1 MRKIFDVLDELQWL
15 QRQEYDGC
23 PVDTEWMQEIQ
34 AEFDDVIASLVAILK
49 EANSDLETLRACR
62 RDISEK
68 EKRVQQRVT
77 DLKAMILHSLQ
88 SADRKRGGSLLHAA
102 SVSDSTPRV
111 VVIDEDKIPDRFW
124 ETQRTLR
131 KSDIADYINKGYQV
145 PGADMVR
152 GQHVRVK

>member
-1 MRKIFDVLDELQWL
+1 MRKMFDVLDELRWL
-15 QRQEYDGC
+15 QEQEYDGC
-23 PVDTEWMQEIQ
+23 PVDTEWMQEVQ

-49 EANSDLETLRACR
+49 EAKSDLETLRQGR
-62 RDISEK
+62 RDLAEK
-68 EKRVQQRVT
+68 EKRVQQRVE
-77 DLKAMILHSLQ
+77 DLKAMILQGLQ
-88 SADRKRGGSLLHAA
+88 AANRKRGGSLLHAA

-111 VVIDEDKIPDRFW
+111 VVLNEDQIPDRFW

-131 KSDIADYINKGYQV
+131 RSDIADYINKGYQV